1 MPVAAL
7 TGHLELGLLYPLA
20 FLAAALGVLAE
31 VGHLA
36 YLPTLVGRERL
47 VAGNSGLALGQ
58 QAARVAGPSLA
69 GALVQATAAPLAL
82 LVDVAS
88 FVASALLLGGIR
100 TREPA
105 RAAEPEGL
113 GALWRGLGEGV
124 RRVVADPV
132 LRPLTCVWGLYYFTF
147 WLFWGQ
153 YALYATRE
161 LGLTPAVF
169 GLAVSL
175 VAVGGVVGA
184 LAAPPVTARWGAG
197 PTLVGSVLV
206 GALGVLLV
214 PFAGGPPAAAAAVLV
229 AGPGLVRLTE
239 QLYYVNYASAI
250 QTRAPDRLQGRV
262 NAAVRVLT
270 TGAAP
275 VGAFLGGFVAE
286 AVGLRA
292 TAAVAGLGVVVA
304 FLWLALSPVRSL
316 RSLAGESEA
325 APPAAPP
332 PAESPGEPGAGA
344 SPPRQPITGRV

>member
-7 TGHLELGLLYPLA
+7 TGHLRLGLLYPLA
-20 FLAAALGVLAE
+20 FLAAALAVLAE

-69 GALVQATAAPLAL
+69 GALVQAAAAPLAL

-88 FVASALLLGGIR
+88 FVASAVLLGTIR

-113 GALWRGLGEGV
+113 RALWRGLGEGV
-124 RRVVADPV
+124 RFVVADPV
-132 LRPLTCVWGLYYFTF
+132 LRPLTGVWGLYYFAF

-175 VAVGGVVGA
+175 VAVGGVLGA
-184 LAAPPVTARWGAG
+184 LATPPVTARFGAG
-197 PTLVGSVLV
+197 RTLVGSVLV

-214 PFAGGPPAAAAAVLV
+214 PVAGGPPAAAAAVLV
-229 AGPGLVRLTE
+229 VGHGLVRLTD

-250 QTRAPDRLQGRV
+250 QARAPDRLRGRV
-262 NAAVRVLT
+262 SAAVRVLT
-270 TGAAP
+270 AGVAVPGGAP
-275 VGAFLGGFVAE
+275 GGPRR
-286 AVGLRA
+286 GGRA
-292 TAAVAGLGVVVA
+292 AGDGGGGGLGVVGA

-316 RSLAGESEA
+316 RSLAGEFEA
-325 APPAAPP
+325 PPPAAPP
-332 PAESPGEPGAGA
+332 PGESPGEPAAGA